1 MRNLS
6 VMEQKQVVGGY
17 YKIKWYG
24 ADINDWGISYCYG
37 SYSQAVNE
45 ARSHKGYHVFV
56 YDERGN
62 ELFSDWT

>member
-1 MRNLS
+1 M
-6 VMEQKQVVGGY
+6 
-17 YKIKWYG
+17 
-24 ADINDWGISYCYG
+24 DDWGVSYCYG
-37 SYSQAVNE
+37 SYSEAVNE